1 MSNKMAMILFLLI
14 ALIVSGSIWSENI
27 AAQESTVADTDANRR
42 KTVTFDAVDGTVADP
57 ENWNPIA
64 PGRRMDHGF
73 HQAVIEPLFILNYES
88 GEFINWL
95 GESMTANETL
105 DVWTLKLR
113 EGITWSDGEA
123 FNADDV
129 VFTVNL
135 MLEHAPKLEAS
146 ASMKTWVKEIEK
158 VDDLTVRF
166 TLHKPNARFQLDVW
180 SVKVWGGITV
190 VPEHI
195 WKDQDPLTFKNY
207 APEKGWPVFTGPYKL
222 VSASESRVEYVRDD
236 NWWGARTGWKPL
248 PKPEKLVWGVYA
260 SNVEGVEAVATND
273 LDSLDSI
280 SLKALLDLKQRN
292 PNIVTYVDNLPYA
305 WVPDPCSRTF
315 DFNLMVE
322 QPWKDKDLRWA
333 VNYAINRNNIISFA
347 LDDTTLPSRHFFPV
361 YSALNR
367 YVDLLEETGL
377 YEQYPIL
384 EHNPEK
390 AKALIES
397 KGYTLNSEG
406 FYEKDGQELTLDFT
420 VVNSK
425 EFREIGSVIADQ
437 LQQVG
442 IKATVTV
449 YKPYSEWY
457 QKSLVGDFSA
467 QMGWWTCGSVNEP
480 WASMDTFNT
489 RWLTPIAEQ
498 TGENQNIWRW
508 SGEAAD
514 KYSALVDEIGS
525 LPLRDPKIDTLFVE
539 AMTYWLDEL
548 PVIPIT
554 QAMRIIPFNTTYWTG
569 WPSMKNNYIHPPTWW
584 QSTHVIIH
592 NLEPAQP

>member
-1 MSNKMAMILFLLI
+1 MGKNSFMVVVLVILSAFLMCC
-14 ALIVSGSIWSENI
+14 SGQLLVKKSE
-27 AAQESTVADTDANRR
+27 ASDAEAERR
-42 KTVTFDAVDGTVADP
+42 MTLTFDVVDGRVKDP

-88 GEFINWL
+88 GEIMPWL
-95 GESMTANETL
+95 GESMTAHETL

-113 EGITWSDGEA
+113 EGVQWSDGEV

-129 VFTVNL
+129 IFTVNL
-135 MLEHAPKLEAS
+135 MLEHAPKLDGS
-146 ASMKTWVKEIEK
+146 ARMKNWVKSLEK
-158 VDDLTVRF
+158 VDDLTIRF
-166 TLHKPNARFQLDVW
+166 TLYKPNARFQLDVW
-180 SVKVWGGITV
+180 AVKVWGGITI

-207 APEKGWPVFTGPYKL
+207 EPDKGWPVFTGAYTL
-222 VSASESRVEYVRDD
+222 AGASEMKVEYVRDD
-236 NWWGARTGWKPL
+236 NWWGAQTGWKPL
-248 PKPEKLVWGVYA
+248 PAPEKLTWGLYV
-260 SNVEGVEAVATND
+260 SNTEGVAAVETNE

-280 SLKALLDLKQRN
+280 NLGALLELKQKN
-292 PNIVTYVDNLPYA
+292 PKIITYVDNLPYA

-315 DFNLMVE
+315 DFNMTKA
-322 QPWKDKDLRWA
+322 PWNDKDLHWA
-333 VNYAINRNNIISFA
+333 VNYAIDRDEIISLA
-347 LDDTTLPSRHFFPV
+347 LNGTTLPSRHFFPV

-367 YVDLLEETGL
+367 YVDLLEEAGL

-384 EHNPEK
+384 EHSPEK

-406 FYEKDGQELTLDFT
+406 VYEKNGQELTLDFT
-420 VVNSK
+420 VVNSQ
-425 EFREIGSVIADQ
+425 EFRSSGNVIAEQ
-437 LQQVG
+437 IQRVG
-442 IKATVTV
+442 IKTTVAV

-457 QKSLVGDFSA
+457 EKTLLGDFSA

-489 RWLTPIAEQ
+489 RWITPIGER

-508 SGEAAD
+508 SGDAAE
-514 KYSALVDEIGS
+514 KYGALVDEIGA
-525 LPLRDPKIDTLFVE
+525 LPLGDPKIETLFVE
-539 AMTYWLDEL
+539 AMKYWLDEL
-548 PVIPIT
+548 PVIPVT
-554 QAMRIIPFNTTYWTG
+554 QAMRIIPFNTTYWTN
-569 WPSMKNNYIHPPTWW
+569 WPSMENNYIHPPTWW

-592 NLEPAQP
+592 NLKPAQP